1 MLGSILGSIG
11 GAVVSGLFGKDRDN
25 SSAEDASFRSEQEYQ
40 RQKEFAQMGIRW
52 KAEDAKAAGLHPLA
66 AIGGVGSSYSPT
78 LALPARSSGPDFS
91 DLGGRVGDY
100 LSSMGQNT
108 ERAQNATKTVEERRL
123 SELAIRNA
131 ELRNSSL
138 ELDLAAK
145 TAALLGQ
152 PSNPPMPSAAGPSLS
167 VAGHT
172 LAAVGRSGVKVEP
185 STSIVA
191 SPANTGLE
199 AASTPFAKRHNLG
212 RGLGVMLPSQ
222 AAAEALE
229 GLGVAQ
235 HVAGPALLGAIA
247 AGQLLHG
254 PETGPPHPSMKW
266 NRWKQAWEYTPPA
279 KKGSWWDSSTRG
291 AYPAPAYRRDR

>member
-1 MLGSILGSIG
+1 MLGSILGGIAGS
-11 GAVVSGLFGKDRDN
+11 VVSGLFGKERD
-25 SSAEDASFRSEQEYQ
+25 SDSQEFATQRSEQEYQ

-66 AIGGVGSSYSPT
+66 AIGGVGASYSPT
-78 LALPARSSGPDFS
+78 LVMPDRSPMPDFAGTGEKIGS
-91 DLGGRVGDY
+91 Y
-100 LSSMGQNT
+100 LEQMGQNT
-108 ERAQNATKTVEERRL
+108 ARAQNATATVEERRL
-123 SELAIRNA
+123 AELAIRNA

-152 PSNPPMPSAAGPSLS
+152 PSNPPLPSAAGPSVVS
-167 VAGHT
+167 SGHT
-172 LAAVGRSGVKVEP
+172 LSAVGRGIKVEP
-185 STSIVA
+185 STSVVA

-229 GLGVAQ
+229 GLGAAQ

-266 NRWKQAWEYTPPA
+266 NRWKQAWEYTPPS
-279 KKGSWWDSSTRG
+279 KKSWWDSSTRG

>member
-1 MLGSILGSIG
+1 MLGSILGGIAGS
-11 GAVVSGLFGKDRDN
+11 VVSGLFGKDR
-25 SSAEDASFRSEQEYQ
+25 ASDSEAFALARGDQEYA

-66 AIGGVGSSYSPT
+66 AIGGVGASYSPT
-78 LALPARSSGPDFS
+78 IAMPDRGSVPDFS
-91 DLGGRVGDY
+91 GTGERIGDY
-100 LSSMGQNT
+100 LEKMGQNT
-108 ERAQNATKTVEERRL
+108 TRAQVATQTVEERRL
-123 SELAIRNA
+123 AELAIRNA

-152 PSNPPMPSAAGPSLS
+152 PANPPMPSAAGPSLVS
-167 VAGHT
+167 SGHT
-172 LAAVGRSGVKVEP
+172 LSAVGRSGVKVEP

-229 GLGVAQ
+229 GLGAAQ
-235 HVAGPALLGAIA
+235 HLAGPALLGAIA

-254 PETGPPHPSMKW
+254 PETGPPHPSMTW
-266 NRWKQAWEYTPPA
+266 NRWKQAWEYNPPSR
-279 KKGSWWDSSTRG
+279 SWWPKDR
-291 AYPAPAYRRDR
+291 AYPSPAYRRDR